1 VRAAHEPAAEPARGQ
16 QPERAREER
25 DVAHWRSDAER
36 QPSVAGDRRADERA
50 QAVRSVQCPCHA
62 ESGVPCGP
70 SGDHLARY
78 LRAEQHDVI
87 TRTSLHEVIARLD
100 VIAGHVVIQPPG
112 ERAAHAAGAMTADQV
127 VRTQLDA
134 GMSVGRIDSS
144 AESVLGGRFDHPT
157 AVSDAFYRGYD
168 EVASI
173 YAREAR
179 EREAGA

>member
-1 VRAAHEPAAEPARGQ
+1 MRAAQDPAAEPARGQ

-25 DVAHWRSDAER
+25 DAAHWPSDAER
-36 QPSVAGDRRADERA
+36 QTSIAGDRRADERG

-78 LRAEQHDVI
+78 LRAEHHDVL
-87 TRTSLHEVIARLD
+87 TRTSLHEVIAGLD
-100 VIAGHVVIQPPG
+100 VIAAHVVIQPPG
-112 ERAAHAAGAMTADQV
+112 EPAAHAAGARTADQV
-127 VRTQLDA
+127 VRAQLHA
-134 GMSVGRIDSS
+134 GMSVSLIDSS

-168 EVASI
+168 EVAI
-173 YAREAR
+173 MYAREAR